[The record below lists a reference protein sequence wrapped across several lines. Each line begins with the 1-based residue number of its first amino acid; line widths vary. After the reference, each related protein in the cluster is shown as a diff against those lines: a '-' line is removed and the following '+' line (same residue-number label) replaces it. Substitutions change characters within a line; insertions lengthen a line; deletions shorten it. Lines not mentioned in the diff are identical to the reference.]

1 MPPSRVIPRDET
13 ATRPNE
19 TSTSAPTAGS
29 PSSNAFNRNATL
41 LPGPSTW
48 SVSSEFLIGARFGV
62 SNTTSNTAST
72 ANGFI
77 TTR

>member
-1 MPPSRVIPRDET
+1 MPMEET

-19 TSTSAPTAGS
+19 TFTSAPTAGS
-29 PSSNAFNRNATL
+29 PSSNAFRRNARL
-41 LPGPSTW
+41 LPGCNTR
-48 SVSSEFLIGARFGV
+48 SVSSVLLMGARFGV
-62 SNTTSNTAST
+62 SNTTSKTAST